1 MLIRFSFK
9 NFKSFKNENCLDMEA
24 TSLKEHEYNVAK
36 TENGDYLKVSAI
48 YGANASGKTN
58 VLQAFDYMKKR
69 ILGKS
74 GLEVSAI
81 GLGCMGF
88 TQSYPP
94 YPEKNEAIATLRQAV
109 EAGITFFDTAEVYS
123 MFKNEELVGEAL
135 EPFRNEVV
143 IATKFGYDMAN
154 VHFEGSARPV
164 ELSSKP
170 EVIRRAV
177 EGSLRRLRRDHI
189 DLYYQHRVDPH
200 TPIEEVADT
209 LSSLIKEGKVLH
221 WGLSEASAATVR
233 RAHAVCPLTA
243 VQSEYS
249 MWYRKPEVKLLPTL
263 EELGIGF
270 VPFSPLCKAI
280 LTGRFNRQTTFDKS
294 DFRSTIPRFSPE
306 NLQQNVALAEYVEQL
321 AEMKQTTPARV
332 ALAWL
337 LAQKPW
343 IVPIPGSKRI
353 ERIVENASAVEIT
366 FSQEELTEIRSHLD
380 SIHIIGGRYSEDQ
393 EKLTGL

>member
-1 MLIRFSFK
+1 
-9 NFKSFKNENCLDMEA
+9 
-24 TSLKEHEYNVAK
+24 
-36 TENGDYLKVSAI
+36 
-48 YGANASGKTN
+48 
-58 VLQAFDYMKKR
+58 MKKR
-69 ILGKS
+69 ILGKN

-94 YPEKNEAIATLRQAV
+94 YPEKYEAIATIRQAV

-135 EPFRNEVV
+135 EPFHDEVV

-170 EVIRRAV
+170 GVIRRAV

-189 DLYYQHRVDPH
+189 DLYYQHRVDPN

-209 LSSLIKEGKVLH
+209 LLFLIKEGKVLH

-249 MWYRKPEVKLLPTL
+249 MWYRKPEAELLPTL

-270 VPFSPLCKAI
+270 VPFSPLGKAM
-280 LTGRFNRQTTFDKS
+280 LTGRFNRQTTFDQS

-306 NLQQNVALAEYVEQL
+306 NLQQNVALAEYVERL
-321 AEMKQTTPARV
+321 AAKKQTTPAQV

-353 ERIVENASAVEIT
+353 ERIVENAGAVEIS
-366 FSQEELTEIRSHLD
+366 FSREELTEIRSHLD
-380 SIHIIGGRYSEDQ
+380 SIHIIGGRYPEDQ